1 MPDATIFRSAR
12 EFAAWLGR
20 RPKRSSTA
28 GNGRARSDYETGR
41 FLSQVLARHRNTQG
55 RSVSK
60 VLSRIFRTFDQATAP
75 VSESCG

>member
-20 RPKRSSTA
+20 RPKRNSTA

-60 VLSRIFRTFDQATAP
+60 GLVLGRTWLYRSPA
-75 VSESCG
+75 